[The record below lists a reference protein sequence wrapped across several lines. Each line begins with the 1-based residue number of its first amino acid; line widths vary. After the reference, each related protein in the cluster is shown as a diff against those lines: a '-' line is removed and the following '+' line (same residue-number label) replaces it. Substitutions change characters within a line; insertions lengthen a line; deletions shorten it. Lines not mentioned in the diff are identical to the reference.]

1 MIFCAA
7 VSMSIADL
15 AADFFVS
22 VSTPATLP
30 LFAFFS
36 AGLLNIFIPSGGG
49 QWAVQGPL
57 VMTAAQ
63 ELGADLPRVAMAV
76 ALGDQW
82 TNLGQPLVLMPVLA
96 ISGLG
101 ARDIMGYTFAA
112 LALTG
117 AIFSLALLF

>member
-1 MIFCAA
+1 
-7 VSMSIADL
+7 
-15 AADFFVS
+15 
-22 VSTPATLP
+22 
-30 LFAFFS
+30 
-36 AGLLNIFIPSGGG
+36 GG

-82 TNLGQPLVLMPVLA
+82 TNLVQPLVLMPVLA

-117 AIFSLALLF
+117 VIFSAALFF